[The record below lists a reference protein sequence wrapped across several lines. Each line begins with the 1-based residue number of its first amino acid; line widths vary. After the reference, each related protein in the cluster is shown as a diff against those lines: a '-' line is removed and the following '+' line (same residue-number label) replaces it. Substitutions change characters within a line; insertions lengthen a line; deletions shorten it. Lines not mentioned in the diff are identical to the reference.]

1 MSKTIDML
9 KNQLEV
15 ELDEDIHTYN
25 DVLEIDFSPEL
36 FVRCEP
42 AGVTNDAG
50 AEKYELSI
58 HRGDYTRVEKHANPD
73 ILATIIFEEVDT
85 Q

>member
-25 DVLEIDFSPEL
+25 DDWSPP
-36 FVRCEP
+36 EP
-42 AGVTNDAG
+42 N
-50 AEKYELSI
+50 
-58 HRGDYTRVEKHANPD
+58 
-73 ILATIIFEEVDT
+73 F
-85 Q
+85 